1 LSRASLTLGK
11 DLKKLVETLD
21 KKNCRGPN
29 GWASAAVTQ
38 QAKFAESIFAESL
51 CLRPLCQGPGFAEGS
66 WGWPLAKTVFAECP
80 RFGPRQS
87 LRPLAKRTFPAV
99 IVPEFARSA
108 SGSNKVARAAC
119 GSARSLRIPVAS
131 VATAATLSPSSPRSC
146 GRFATTPTR
155 SFPALST
162 TWSSGHRE
170 SDPACR
176 PA

>member
-1 LSRASLTLGK
+1 MSRASLTLGK

-99 IVPEFARSA
+99 IVPEFARCLLGLWLYRLLLHCYWMGGLA
-108 SGSNKVARAAC
+108 NA
-119 GSARSLRIPVAS
+119 
-131 VATAATLSPSSPRSC
+131 
-146 GRFATTPTR
+146 
-155 SFPALST
+155 
-162 TWSSGHRE
+162 WGHMMVGNMGLNCKQNRTNW
-170 SDPACR
+170 
-176 PA
+176 